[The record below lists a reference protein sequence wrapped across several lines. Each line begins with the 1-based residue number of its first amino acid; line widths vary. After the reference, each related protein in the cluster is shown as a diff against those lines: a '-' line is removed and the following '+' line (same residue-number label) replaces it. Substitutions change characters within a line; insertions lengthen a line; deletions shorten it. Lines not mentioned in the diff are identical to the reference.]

1 MGGGRRVEGRE
12 TAERSS
18 FVSRNRRPSVRRLSF
33 VRPLVRRPSLRSF
46 RNGRARDFISFVDQP
61 RSLALRERRREGRK
75 GHPRQ
80 KMPSSPSSLSPSIYL
95 PARSLSS
102 YGCPP
107 GRPPALWSSTLA
119 SWLAVHYYFR
129 IGIPEVVWFPQVGVV
144 FETRAGIL
152 QVTVSAFQ
160 EGAHMNSP
168 LWMMMTMM
176 LLPVK
181 SSQFERARSGRSRS
195 WSFVGAAEKPS
206 CQ

>member
-1 MGGGRRVEGRE
+1 MYHE
-12 TAERSS
+12 TAVRPPPL
-18 FVSRNRRPSVRRLSF
+18 VRPSVGSSSLPPF
-33 VRPLVRRPSLRSF
+33 VSKWACTRFYQLCRPTSL
-46 RNGRARDFISFVDQP
+46 A
-61 RSLALRERRREGRK
+61 RSLLGREREGRREGRK